1 MASNASVEKLKALG
15 IRHGEKAVVA
25 LASALCLFFLFKAA
39 TNPTIDVTPE
49 QVDSHAKAAQ
59 SNINRKQDP
68 EKILEALAAGGIK
81 NPEFEKKVDEQA
93 KNLLVASHYSP
104 SHAWAYPQPGAGLIR
119 DTPELIAPT
128 ELVAFAGRG
137 GAQVYE
143 LNADGQ
149 RVIDEAARDA
159 AKGEQPTQNNYR
171 GRAKARE
178 ERRKAEEKK
187 EFERKERELKGSL
200 AGAAGKAAKKDEA
213 PAPETVGPWKET
225 TRGVRWVAV
234 TGVLDYKKLR
244 ENYFN
249 ALKRPEVAY
258 PHFKRLELERQA
270 LETDG
275 SWSSWAPIDAD
286 RNNQVLYNLPEV
298 DTELVP
304 EAMRFEALVDP
315 LPFLNTGLWRGVHV
329 ARLVPEEKRTL
340 ALQPGMGMP
349 GMMPGMEMAAMDRES
364 MMAGMRPEMSGGM
377 EMGMPMPGGGDV
389 MNFPKS
395 EEETL
400 MVRGLDFTV
409 EPDRTYR
416 FRARIV
422 VYNPNRD
429 REDVS
434 PGVDTKSLEL
444 AGPWSDPTD
453 EVTMPADVTAYAMR
467 RSPDRR
473 VEKVQFQVTRWD
485 PTDGVTVYKNFDAA
499 PGEVVGDVASTAI
512 PVIDGSDKKSQ
523 SRKIDYT
530 SHQVV
535 LDVTGGDQPLP
546 PVGAQGNRFEVPATT
561 LLVRPDGSVVLRD
574 QAVDAP
580 DPTRK
585 DIEENYAREKE
596 ESNRRRAGGNQP
608 PMP

>member
-15 IRHGEKAVVA
+15 LRHGEKAVVA
-25 LASALCLFFLFKAA
+25 LASALCLYFLYAAA
-39 TNPTIDVTPE
+39 TNPTIDLTPE

-68 EKILEALAAGGIK
+68 EQILKTLADGGIK

-93 KNLLVASHYSP
+93 KNQLVAASYTP
-104 SHAWAYPQPGAGLIR
+104 SHSWAYPQPGAGLIR
-119 DTPELIAPT
+119 DTPELISPT

-137 GAQVYE
+137 GAQIYE

-149 RVIDEAARDA
+149 RVIDEAAAAA
-159 AKGEQPTQNNYR
+159 AKGEGTAQNNNAR

-187 EFERKERELKGSL
+187 EQDRRERELAGTL
-200 AGAAGKAAKKDEA
+200 AGKGAAPKKEEQATPEA
-213 PAPETVGPWKET
+213 VGPWKET
-225 TRGVRWVAV
+225 TRGVRWVVV

-275 SWSSWAPIDAD
+275 SWTSWEPIDAD

-298 DTELVP
+298 DNELVP
-304 EAMRFEALVDP
+304 DPNRFEALVDP
-315 LPFLNTGLWRGVHV
+315 LPFLNTGHWRGVHV
-329 ARLVPEEKRTL
+329 SRLVPEEKRTL
-340 ALQPGMGMP
+340 APRPGMGAP
-349 GMMPGMEMAAMDRES
+349 GMDVAMDREA
-364 MMAGMRPEMSGGM
+364 MMRPEPMMREPM
-377 EMGMPMPGGGDV
+377 EMGMAMPGVGGDM

-422 VYNPNRD
+422 VYNPNRG

-434 PGVDTKSLEL
+434 PGVDTKTIEL

-453 EVTMPADVTAYAMR
+453 EVTMPADVTTYAMKR
-467 RSPDRR
+467 APDRR
-473 VEKVQFQVTRWD
+473 AEKITFQVTRWT
-485 PTDGVTVYKNFDAA
+485 PEDGVTVVRNFDAA
-499 PGEVVGDVASTAI
+499 PGGVVGEAASTAI
-512 PVIDGSDKKSQ
+512 PVIDGSDKKSLT
-523 SRKIDYT
+523 RRVDFT
-530 SHQVV
+530 SHHVV
-535 LDVTGGDQPLP
+535 LDVSGGDQPMP
-546 PVGAQGNRFEVPATT
+546 QVGAQGNRFEVPATA
-561 LLVRPDGSVVLRD
+561 LMVRPDGSVILRD
-574 QAVDAP
+574 QSADAP
-580 DPTRK
+580 DPVRK

-596 ESNRRRAGGNQP
+596 ESNRRRAGGPQP